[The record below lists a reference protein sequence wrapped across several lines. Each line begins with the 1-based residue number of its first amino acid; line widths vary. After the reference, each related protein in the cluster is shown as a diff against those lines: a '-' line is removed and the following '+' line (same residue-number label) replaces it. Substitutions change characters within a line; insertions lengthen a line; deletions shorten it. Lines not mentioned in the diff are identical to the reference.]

1 MFKPFAK
8 NDVKPIMKLKIVV
21 LGLVV
26 SVLLTISSC
35 KKNSDG
41 TTSTPSII
49 AQPNILLIIAD
60 DMGLDATPNY
70 SFGAAKPNMPILE
83 GLMHEGITFDNVW
96 AYPECSPTRASLLTG
111 KYGYRTGVLA
121 VQENN
126 QIPLSEI
133 SIQKYLEDKS
143 TGYSSAVIGK
153 WHLGGNTNG
162 GNNNP
167 ANMGVKHYEGLI
179 TGGVPDYSNW
189 TITKNG
195 VQTTTTEYATTK
207 FTDLAI
213 DWIDQ
218 QSQPWFLW
226 LAYNAPHTPFHLP
239 PKNLHD
245 RDNLPTDQAS
255 VDANPQPYFF
265 AMIEAMDA
273 EIGRLLA
280 SLTEAE
286 RNNTIIVFIGD
297 NGTTRQVIQ
306 APYSR
311 QKAKSTL
318 YQGGVAVPMVVSGFG
333 VNRKNEREMALIN
346 STDLFATIA
355 DLAGIGTTEIHDSKS
370 IRPLFS
376 QSNSDFRKYVYIE
389 YKAGT
394 TDYWA
399 VRNTQYKLIEYAN
412 GNKELYD
419 LSADFFEN
427 NDLLTGILNAEQTTA
442 KQNLETEIARI
453 RQ

>member
-1 MFKPFAK
+1 
-8 NDVKPIMKLKIVV
+8 MKLKIVV
-21 LGLVV
+21 FVFLV
-26 SVLLTISSC
+26 SSLLTVSSC

-41 TTSTPSII
+41 STSTPSI
-49 AQPNILLIIAD
+49 ATQPNILLIIAD

-70 SFGAAKPNMPILE
+70 SVGSEKPNMPILE
-83 GLMHEGITFDNVW
+83 GLMREGITFDNAW
-96 AYPECSPTRASLLTG
+96 AYPECSPTRASILTG
-111 KYGYRTGVLA
+111 RYGYRTGVLA

-126 QIPLSEI
+126 QIPLSET
-133 SIQKYLEDKS
+133 SIQKYLDDKS
-143 TGYSSAVIGK
+143 SGYSSAVIGK
-153 WHLGGNTNG
+153 WHLGGTNNG

-167 ANMGVKHYEGLI
+167 TNMGVKYYEGLI
-179 TGGVPDYSNW
+179 TGGLQDYSNW

-207 FTDLAI
+207 FTNLAI

-239 PKNLHD
+239 PNNLHD
-245 RDNLPTDQAS
+245 RDNLPTDQTS
-255 VDANPQPYFF
+255 IDANPQPYFF

-286 RNNTIIVFIGD
+286 RNNTLIVFIGD

-306 APYSR
+306 APYR
-311 QKAKSTL
+311 KQRAKSTI
-318 YQGGVAVPMVVSGFG
+318 YQGGVAVPMVVSGYG
-333 VNRKNEREMALIN
+333 VSRKNEREAALIN
-346 STDLFATIA
+346 STDLFATIV
-355 DLAGIGTTEIHDSKS
+355 DIAGTGTTEIHDSKS
-370 IRPLFS
+370 IRPLFT
-376 QSNSDFRKYVYIE
+376 QSKSDFREYVYGE
-389 YKAGT
+389 YKSDT
-394 TDYWA
+394 RDYWTA
-399 VRNTQYKLIEYAN
+399 RNTKYKLIEYVN
-412 GNKELYD
+412 GDKELYN
-419 LSADFFEN
+419 LEVDFFEN
-427 NDLLTGILNAEQTTA
+427 TNLLAGTLNTEQTTA

>member
-1 MFKPFAK
+1 
-8 NDVKPIMKLKIVV
+8 MKLKFVAFLAVV
-21 LGLVV
+21 ITI
-26 SVLLTISSC
+26 LTYTSC

-41 TTSTPSII
+41 SVTTPSIST
-49 AQPNILLIIAD
+49 QPNILLIIAD

-70 SFGAAKPNMPILE
+70 SVGAEKPNMPILE
-83 GLMHEGITFDNVW
+83 GLMREGITFDNAW
-96 AYPECSPTRASLLTG
+96 AYPECSPTRASILTG
-111 KYGYRTGVLA
+111 KYGYRTGVLSVGGA
-121 VQENN
+121 N
-126 QIPLSEI
+126 QIPLSET
-133 SIQKYLEDKS
+133 SIQKHLDDKS
-143 TGYSSAVIGK
+143 SGYSSAVIGK

-162 GNNNP
+162 GNDNP

-179 TGGVPDYSNW
+179 TGGVNDYSNW

-195 VQTTTTEYATTK
+195 VQTNSTEYATTK

-213 DWIDQ
+213 NWIDQ

-239 PKNLHD
+239 PNDLHD

-286 RNNTIIVFIGD
+286 RNNTLIVFIGD

-311 QKAKSTL
+311 QKAKSTV
-318 YQGGVAVPMVVSGFG
+318 YQGGVAVPMVVSGYG
-333 VNRKNEREMALIN
+333 VSRKNEREAALIN

-355 DLAGIGTTEIHDSKS
+355 DLAGTGTTEMHDSKS

-376 QSNSDFRKYVYIE
+376 QTNSDFREYVYDE
-389 YKAGT
+389 YKSDT
-394 TDYWA
+394 RDYWT
-399 VRNTQYKLIEYAN
+399 VRNTRYKLIEYIN
-412 GNKELYD
+412 GDKELYD

-427 NDLLTGILNAEQTTA
+427 TNLLSGTLNTAQTTA
-442 KQNLETEIARI
+442 KVSLEAEIARI